1 MPFFYFCV
9 IIKDYTYNQVR
20 MKRIVLS
27 VILILITTYF
37 SQAQNKVAKD
47 SAKTVTKPSV
57 KSGSKKKD
65 WSKVNLEKRPSDHFI
80 VQYGLDGWGGR
91 PDSIRTKGFSRH
103 FNFYAMIDKPMKKNP
118 HFSVAYGAGIGTSN
132 IFFDK
137 QSVDLAGTGNTLPF
151 NSNRYFNKFKLTTIF
166 FEIPLELRIYENPE
180 NKNSGW
186 KGALGVKVGTL
197 IKSYTKGK
205 DLQNASGGSVYGK
218 TYIEKVSTKRFL
230 NTTKVAVSGKVGYGI
245 FSLHGDYNILG
256 VIKDGFG
263 PTINAYSVGISI
275 GGL

>member
-1 MPFFYFCV
+1 
-9 IIKDYTYNQVR
+9 
-20 MKRIVLS
+20 MKRIFLS
-27 VILILITTYF
+27 VILILIATYCT
-37 SQAQNKVAKD
+37 QAQNKVAKD
-47 SAKTVTKPSV
+47 STKTFTKPTV
-57 KSGSKKKD
+57 KSSSKKKD

-80 VQYGLDGWGGR
+80 FQYGIDGWAGR

-137 QSVDLAGTGNTLPF
+137 EIVNLAGTGSTLPF
-151 NSNRYFNKFKLTTIF
+151 TDGTNSNHFNKFKLTSIF
-166 FEIPLELRIYENPE
+166 LEIPLELRIYENPE

-186 KGALGVKVGTL
+186 KGSIGVKLGTL
-197 IKSYTKGK
+197 LKSYTKGK
-205 DLQNASGGSVYGK
+205 DYQNASGGSVYGK
-218 TYIEKVSTKRFL
+218 TYIEKVSNKRFL
-230 NTTKVAVSGKVGYGI
+230 NTTKLAVSGRVGYGI